1 MKKVIIS
8 SLVSVFFLFSCNL
21 SDESKPTEDNNT
33 VINTPFTEG
42 IVEMGIFSNDVDLG
56 KIIGKIDF
64 SRDDIKQQYEA
75 LVANDTDAKTIFE
88 VIENTNNQ
96 NPLVAWA
103 MSMNISE
110 CTYFIKDKVVLGNV
124 RGFGWNMH
132 NYHNTA
138 EDKGS
143 IYLETVTQ
151 LDKIAEQDRKIYT
164 EFKPSENAGA
174 NATNTIDFSEFNRQ
188 VEPKKQNVLGYE
200 CDVIIYTP
208 KRVDNTMPMQLQ
220 KIAVYTSPL
229 FSNTINFTHPFYL
242 EENTGILRL
251 DIYYLNNEEPTLVM
265 KPKAIKEQVINQ
277 QDLTSKTSAPIYSVD
292 DMSWGFKALAIMM
305 SGWGAI
311 EN

>member
-1 MKKVIIS
+1 MKKIITT
-8 SLVSVFFLFSCNL
+8 SLLSVFFLLSCNS
-21 SDESKPTEDNNT
+21 SDETKPTDDNHT

-88 VIENTNNQ
+88 VIENTSNQ
-96 NPLVAWA
+96 NPFVAWA

-208 KRVDNTMPMQLQ
+208 KIVDNTMPMQLQ

-229 FSNTINFTHPFYL
+229 FRDFAFRYL
-242 EENTGILRL
+242 L
-251 DIYYLNNEEPTLVM
+251 
-265 KPKAIKEQVINQ
+265 PK
-277 QDLTSKTSAPIYSVD
+277 
-292 DMSWGFKALAIMM
+292 
-305 SGWGAI
+305 
-311 EN
+311 